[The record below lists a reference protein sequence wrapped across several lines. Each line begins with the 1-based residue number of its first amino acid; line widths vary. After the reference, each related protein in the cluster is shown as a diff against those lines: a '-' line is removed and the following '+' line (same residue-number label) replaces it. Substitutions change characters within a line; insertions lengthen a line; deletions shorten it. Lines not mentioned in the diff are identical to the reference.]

1 MKKFRFKLQTLL
13 DQRKRREDVLQVE
26 LGEIRREEA
35 KELARLAELESR
47 RAELQ
52 AKRIKLGR
60 RTAAAELLMDEYAQA
75 LRDDIKVQHL
85 TVEAVRERLEAKRAE
100 LVEAMKARKV
110 IEALR
115 DKQERNYM
123 LAIAR
128 AEQSMLDEMA
138 SLRHARGM

>member
-1 MKKFRFKLQTLL
+1 MKTFRFKLQTLL
-13 DQRKRREDVLQVE
+13 DQRRRREDVLQVE
-26 LGEIRREEA
+26 LAEIIREEA
-35 KELARLAELESR
+35 KELNRLAELESR

-52 AKRIKLGR
+52 ARRAKLER
-60 RTAAAELLMDEYAQA
+60 RNAAVELQMDEYAQA

-85 TVEAVRERLEAKRAE
+85 TVDAVRERLEAKRAE
-100 LVEAMKARKV
+100 VLEAMKARKV

-115 DKQERNYM
+115 DKQQRDYI

-138 SLRHARGM
+138 SLKHARAT